1 MNRLAY
7 IGIFIAAVLII
18 MAIFAPLI
26 ATHNPIDIPRDAV
39 RNAAPSA
46 EHFFG
51 TDGIGRDVFSRIVYG
66 ARISLQVG
74 IVVVLVSGFIG
85 VIVGSMAGFYGGWV
99 DKILSGYI
107 FNVFL
112 AFPGLLL
119 AIALAAFV
127 DEAALLGYLESW
139 IDYLLQATLLK
150 IPVLDAFAQRFIDVS
165 LTESVLNF
173 FGRGLFK
180 ILLALCIIGWV
191 GYARVMRGQVLKVR
205 EYDFVQAARALGAS
219 NMRILFTHIL
229 PNAIQPLIVQA
240 SLGMAGAVLS
250 EASLSFLG
258 VGIPPPAPSWGT
270 MIDEARDLT
279 TLYNAPHALF
289 FPGIAIALTV
299 LAFNF
304 IGDGLREYL
313 DPKQRKR

>member
-1 MNRLAY
+1 MNRLTV
-7 IGIFIAAVLII
+7 IGVVIVVVLVLV
-18 MAIFAPLI
+18 ALFAPWI
-26 ATHNPIDIPRDAV
+26 ATYDVGATDLSMRYLP
-39 RNAAPSA
+39 PSLA
-46 EHFFG
+46 HWFG
-51 TDGIGRDVFSRIVYG
+51 TDSTGRDIFSRVVFG

-74 IVVVLVSGFIG
+74 IVVVTVSAIIG
-85 VIVGSMAGFYGGWV
+85 TLLGAFAGYYGGWV
-99 DKILSGYI
+99 DRIVSGYV

-119 AIALAAFV
+119 AIAMVAF
-127 DEAALLGYLESW
+127 LG
-139 IDYLLQATLLK
+139 AG
-150 IPVLDAFAQRFIDVS
+150 
-165 LTESVLNF
+165 LNK
-173 FGRGLFK
+173 L
-180 ILLALCIIGWV
+180 ILALCIIGWV
-191 GYARVMRGQVLKVR
+191 GYARLIRGQVLKVR

-219 NMRILFTHIL
+219 DVRILLVHIL

-258 VGIPPPAPSWGT
+258 LGVPPPAPSWGV
-270 MIDEARDLT
+270 MIEEARDLS
-279 TLYNAPHALF
+279 TLQAAPHALI

-313 DPKQRKR
+313 DPRQRAR

>member
-1 MNRLAY
+1 MNRLTY
-7 IGIFIAAVLII
+7 IGLAIAFVLII
-18 MAIFAPLI
+18 TAIFAPLI
-26 ATHNPIDIPRDAV
+26 ATDNPILIPEDIHRF
-39 RNAAPSA
+39 AAPSA
-46 EHFFG
+46 EHWFG
-51 TDGIGRDVFSRIVYG
+51 TDSLGRDVFSRIVYG
-66 ARISLQVG
+66 ARISLEVG
-74 IVVVLVSGFIG
+74 ISVTLFSAVFGMIIG
-85 VIVGSMAGFYGGWV
+85 AIAGFYGGWV
-99 DKILSGYI
+99 DKFLSGYL

-119 AIALAAFV
+119 AIAMVAF
-127 DEAALLGYLESW
+127 LG
-139 IDYLLQATLLK
+139 
-150 IPVLDAFAQRFIDVS
+150 V
-165 LTESVLNF
+165 
-173 FGRGLFK
+173 GLGK
-180 ILLALCIIGWV
+180 LILALCIIGWV

-229 PNAIQPLIVQA
+229 PNAVQPLIVQA

-258 VGIPPPAPSWGT
+258 LGIPPPQPSWGT
-270 MIDEARDLT
+270 MIFEAQQT
-279 TLYNAPHALF
+279 GFGTVMGIAPHILLV
-289 FPGIAIALTV
+289 PGIAIALTV

>member
-1 MNRLAY
+1 MNRLTI
-7 IGIFIAAVLII
+7 IGLVIVVVLVIV
-18 MAIFAPLI
+18 ALFAPWI
-26 ATHNPIDIPRDAV
+26 ATYDVGATDLSMRYLG
-39 RNAAPSA
+39 PSA
-46 EHFFG
+46 AHWFG
-51 TDGIGRDVFSRIVYG
+51 TDSTGRDIFSRVVFG

-74 IVVVLVSGFIG
+74 IIVVSVSAFIGTILGAVAGYYGGLVDRVVSGY
-85 VIVGSMAGFYGGWV
+85 V
-99 DKILSGYI
+99 

-119 AIALAAFV
+119 AIAMVAF
-127 DEAALLGYLESW
+127 LG
-139 IDYLLQATLLK
+139 AG
-150 IPVLDAFAQRFIDVS
+150 
-165 LTESVLNF
+165 LNK
-173 FGRGLFK
+173 L
-180 ILLALCIIGWV
+180 ILALCIIGWV
-191 GYARVMRGQVLKVR
+191 GYARLIRGQVLKVR

-219 NMRILFTHIL
+219 DTRILLIHIL

-258 VGIPPPAPSWGT
+258 LGVPPPAPSWGV
-270 MIDEARDLT
+270 MIEEARDLS
-279 TLYNAPHALF
+279 TLQAAPHALI

-313 DPKQRKR
+313 DPRQRAR

>member
-1 MNRLAY
+1 MNRLTY
-7 IGIFIAAVLII
+7 IGLAIALIVI
-18 MAIFAPLI
+18 LAAIFAPWI
-26 ATHNPIDIPRDAV
+26 ATADFTAQNLGLRY
-39 RNAAPSA
+39 AAPSGD
-46 EHFFG
+46 HWFG
-51 TDGIGRDVFSRIVYG
+51 TDALGRDVFSRVVFG

-74 IVVVLVSGFIG
+74 ISVVFVSAIFGTVIG
-85 VIVGSMAGFYGGWV
+85 AIAGFYGGFV
-99 DKILSGYI
+99 DKFLSGYV

-119 AIALAAFV
+119 AIALVAF
-127 DEAALLGYLESW
+127 LGSGIGKL
-139 IDYLLQATLLK
+139 I
-150 IPVLDAFAQRFIDVS
+150 
-165 LTESVLNF
+165 
-173 FGRGLFK
+173 
-180 ILLALCIIGWV
+180 LALCVIGWV

-205 EYDFVQAARALGAS
+205 EYDYVLAARALGAG

-258 VGIPPPAPSWGT
+258 LGIPPPAPSWGT
-270 MIDEARDLT
+270 MIDEARGFDI
-279 TLYNAPHALF
+279 LYNAPHVML
-289 FPGIAIALTV
+289 FPGLAIALTV

-313 DPKQRKR
+313 DPKQRAR

>member
-1 MNRLAY
+1 MNRLTY
-7 IGIFIAAVLII
+7 IGLAVAAIFILS
-18 MAIFAPLI
+18 AIFAPLI
-26 ATHNPIDIPRDAV
+26 ATHDVTAQNLAMRY
-39 RNAAPSA
+39 AAPSA
-46 EHFFG
+46 AHWFG
-51 TDGIGRDVFSRIVYG
+51 TDALGRDVFSRVVFG
-66 ARISLQVG
+66 ARISLEVG
-74 IVVVLVSGFIG
+74 IIVVVVSSIIGIFIG
-85 VIVGSMAGFYGGWV
+85 AIAGFYGGWV

-119 AIALAAFV
+119 AIALVAF
-127 DEAALLGYLESW
+127 LG
-139 IDYLLQATLLK
+139 A
-150 IPVLDAFAQRFIDVS
+150 
-165 LTESVLNF
+165 
-173 FGRGLFK
+173 GLGK
-180 ILLALCIIGWV
+180 LILALCVIGWV

-219 NMRILFTHIL
+219 DGRILFTHIF

-258 VGIPPPAPSWGT
+258 LGIPPPAPSWGT
-270 MIDEARDLT
+270 MIEEARGFDV
-279 TLYNAPHALF
+279 LYNAPHVLI

-313 DPKQRKR
+313 DPKQRQR